1 MLTLIAAVARN
12 GVIGIENRLPFRLPE
27 DLKRFKSLTMSHP
40 IIMGRKTWESL
51 PRALPGRHN
60 IVITRQA
67 NYLADG
73 ATVVTN
79 LDTALDAALAAAGDG
94 PCFVIGGAQI
104 YALAMSHATHLE
116 LTEVAA
122 DVAGDVYFPPYE
134 KAQWQEIARLSNLD
148 NASGL
153 AYDFVSYQ
161 RRAR

>member
-12 GVIGIENRLPFRLPE
+12 GVIGVENRLPFRLPE
-27 DLKRFKSLTMSHP
+27 DLKRFKALTMGHA

-79 LDTALDAALAAAGDG
+79 LDVALAAAGDG
-94 PCFVIGGAQI
+94 SCFVIGGAQI
-104 YALAMSHATHLE
+104 YALAMSRATHLE

-122 DVAGDVYFPPYE
+122 DVAGDVYFPPYQQ
-134 KAQWQEIARLSNLD
+134 ALWQETARAANVD
-148 NASGL
+148 AASGL

-161 RRAR
+161 RHVR